1 MNIVKKVW
9 RIVILFGYK
18 TVMWSFAY
26 DDWNEDNQGREEYAK
41 KKIMD
46 NIHNGAVILLH
57 GNSKDNTNILDKCI
71 KEIKANGYEFSNL
84 DQFER

>member
-26 DDWNEDNQGREEYAK
+26 FDWDEKKQPDIEESK
-41 KKIMD
+41 KMIINNFHCGEVM
-46 NIHNGAVILLH
+46 LLH
-57 GNSKDNTNILDKCI
+57 PNSKTN
-71 KEIKANGYEFSNL
+71 SPP
-84 DQFER
+84 R